1 MSKTKDRRS
10 LSSLCCLAFG
20 FLCVLTISFYL
31 RIDDE
36 GRSLKPHWMIKLLS
50 SVNILTNRT
59 IPKNLLP
66 LPRNKSKAVVL
77 VYTKFSN
84 VQKWINERGSCYDM
98 NHPKPKEC
106 PLLDK
111 FELTYD
117 KERFTESDFVVF
129 EAREMPALE
138 HVKMLLSERP
148 KSQRWVFALWESPN
162 HFSNTKPLHG
172 LFNLTWTYRSDSDIW
187 SPYGSYIL
195 LSTEV
200 PMSGNKKG
208 TTSDFT
214 RGKSKLV
221 AWMVS
226 NCGAKLRRK
235 FVRELKKFIKV
246 DVFGKC
252 SGKFFGES
260 RPCPKT
266 KQGNIEC
273 LKKYKFYLSFENA
286 LCEDY
291 ITEKYWANL
300 GDANV
305 IPVVMGGADY
315 TKLAIPGSYINVMDF
330 KTVKQ
335 LAEYLQYLDKND
347 TAYNEYFKWRKKYK
361 VISGIGRSLCNI
373 CQWFVSNVSHGTK
386 VYNDLTEYWVKRGK
400 CATKNHLVLSMI
412 NK

>member
-1 MSKTKDRRS
+1 
-10 LSSLCCLAFG
+10 
-20 FLCVLTISFYL
+20 
-31 RIDDE
+31 
-36 GRSLKPHWMIKLLS
+36 
-50 SVNILTNRT
+50 
-59 IPKNLLP
+59 
-66 LPRNKSKAVVL
+66 
-77 VYTKFSN
+77 
-84 VQKWINERGSCYDM
+84 
-98 NHPKPKEC
+98 
-106 PLLDK
+106 
-111 FELTYD
+111 
-117 KERFTESDFVVF
+117 
-129 EAREMPALE
+129 
-138 HVKMLLSERP
+138 
-148 KSQRWVFALWESPN
+148 
-162 HFSNTKPLHG
+162 
-172 LFNLTWTYRSDSDIW
+172 
-187 SPYGSYIL
+187 
-195 LSTEV
+195 
-200 PMSGNKKG
+200 MSGNKKG

-252 SGKFFGES
+252 SGKIFGES

-266 KQGNIEC
+266 KQSNIEC

-300 GDANV
+300 GDADV